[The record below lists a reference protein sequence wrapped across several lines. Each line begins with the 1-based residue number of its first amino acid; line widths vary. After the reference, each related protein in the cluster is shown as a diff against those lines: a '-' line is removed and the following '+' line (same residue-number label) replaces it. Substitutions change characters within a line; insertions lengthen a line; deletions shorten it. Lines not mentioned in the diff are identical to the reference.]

1 MAFVARVLGERRICK
16 LQATLVVGAPL
27 QYTIYCAEHET
38 ISDSLGAL
46 VGVVSWSN
54 LIGHFEFHMAAAC
67 LCISI
72 GHLCVFCIFSYLVP
86 LLIAGQCFVPMTTPQ
101 WAWLTLLSRGR
112 SLLTT
117 CFLCRR
123 RWVQCLAHCTS
134 GAKPGRREARVEDAA
149 INYFVRYYNS
159 AYCERSLFYCH

>member
-1 MAFVARVLGERRICK
+1 MKTIFNTFEELLKNSDRCVSNMAFVARVLGERRICK

-54 LIGHFEFHMAAAC
+54 LIGHFEFAAC

-72 GHLCVFCIFSYLVP
+72 GHLCVFL
-86 LLIAGQCFVPMTTPQ
+86 
-101 WAWLTLLSRGR
+101 
-112 SLLTT
+112 
-117 CFLCRR
+117 
-123 RWVQCLAHCTS
+123 
-134 GAKPGRREARVEDAA
+134 
-149 INYFVRYYNS
+149 YF
-159 AYCERSLFYCH
+159 